1 MNLKYFKQG
10 KGKISKDKKKKDKT
24 SLQVMYN
31 YGMICLVNLALG
43 LD

>member
-24 SLQVMYN
+24 SVQVMYN
-31 YGMICLVNLALG
+31 YELICLVN
-43 LD
+43 